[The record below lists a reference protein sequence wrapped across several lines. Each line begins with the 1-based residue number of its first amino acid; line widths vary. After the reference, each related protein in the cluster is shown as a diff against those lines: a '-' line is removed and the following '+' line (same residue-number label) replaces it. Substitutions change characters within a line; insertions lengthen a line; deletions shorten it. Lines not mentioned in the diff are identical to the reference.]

1 MLNIKYCEGR
11 WDLTALSCG
20 QLKSKGA
27 DLSRVVFDHTER
39 ALLKL
44 EDLRKVAGA
53 WSLSAEGGPEN

>member
-44 EDLRKVAGA
+44 EDLRKEARVWLLPGEDR
-53 WSLSAEGGPEN
+53 SRI